1 MGLCRK
7 TEDEAFFPLLL
18 VWEAVVPILFLPRLV
33 ASSMCAASTYVV
45 VWPISVDIHQYRYPL
60 F

>member
-7 TEDEAFFPLLL
+7 TEDDAFFPLLL

-45 VWPISVDIHQYRYPL
+45 V
-60 F
+60 